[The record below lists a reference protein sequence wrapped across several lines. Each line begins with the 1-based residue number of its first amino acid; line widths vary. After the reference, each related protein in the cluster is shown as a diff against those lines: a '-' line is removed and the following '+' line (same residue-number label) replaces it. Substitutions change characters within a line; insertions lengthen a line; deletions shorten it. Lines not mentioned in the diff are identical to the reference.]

1 MAYIDMDL
9 NIEHLSAAKPLLQA
23 LRAIDA
29 LLPGQI
35 LKITTSEARAIGH
48 FAGMCRTLGHTLLEI
63 VAWDDEYT
71 LLVEKH

>member
-9 NIEHLSAAKPLLQA
+9 NFEQLSAQKLLRQA

-29 LLPGQI
+29 LLPGQV
-35 LKITTSEARAIGH
+35 LKVTGREASTIGS
-48 FAGMCRTLGHTLLEI
+48 FANICRTLGHKLIET